1 MDYVD
6 RKYCPK
12 YSDLVC
18 EYLIKPG
25 RGVKFDD
32 ACGQVAA
39 ESSVGTWTEVSTL
52 TRRIGKM
59 RAIVFRAD
67 ARKKTASIAYPVELF
82 ERGNIPQI
90 LSSICGN
97 IFGMRAVESIRLLD
111 VSIPNSIARW
121 MPGPGIGMDEIRDM
135 TGIRNRPVSG
145 TIFKPKVGLTPREM
159 ECLAYRIYSSGID
172 YSKDDENLGSMEF
185 NRFEERVMRMLAVLD
200 RIKSE
205 QGRKVVYA
213 PNITSSSDEMARR
226 ADFVRSSGGKCIMID
241 IFTAGWS
248 SVQQARK
255 FGKGMII
262 HGHRAGHAA
271 FTRIASHGISMMA
284 MAKFARLA
292 GISALHT
299 GTVVGKM
306 EGSREDVVAI
316 DRFLRSSW
324 HGKKKTM
331 PIASG
336 GLHPGH
342 VGKIVDILGK
352 DIIINFGGGLWG
364 HPSGP
369 DAGAKAIRQSI
380 DAACLGIPAREYA
393 RVNWEL
399 KEAIN
404 KWGSI

>member
-1 MDYVD
+1 MDYFD
-6 RKYCPK
+6 RKYSPSS
-12 YSDLVC
+12 SDLIC
-18 EYLIKPG
+18 EYLVSPG
-25 RGVKFDD
+25 KGISFED
-32 ACGQVAA
+32 ACIQVAA

-52 TRRIGKM
+52 TERIGKM
-59 RAIVFRAD
+59 RAIVFHAD
-67 ARKKTASIAYPVELF
+67 ARKKTARIAYPCDLF

-97 IFGMRAVESIRLLD
+97 VFGMRAVSSLRLLD
-111 VSIPNSIARW
+111 VSIPVSVARW
-121 MPGPGIGMDEIRDM
+121 MPGPGIGMDDIRAM
-135 TGIRNRPVSG
+135 TGIRNRPISG
-145 TIFKPKVGLTPREM
+145 TIFKPKVGLTPKEM
-159 ECLAYRIYSSGID
+159 AGLAFRIYSSGID

-185 NRFEERVMRMLAVLD
+185 NRFEERVRRMLAVID

-213 PNITSSSDEMARR
+213 PNITSSSDDMMRR

-248 SVQQARK
+248 SVQNARK
-255 FGKGMII
+255 VIRGMII

-271 FTRIASHGISMMA
+271 FTRSRTHGISMMA
-284 MAKFARLA
+284 VAKFARLA

-316 DRFLRSSW
+316 DRFLTSSW

-342 VGKIVDILGK
+342 VGRIVEILGK

-369 DAGAKAIRQSI
+369 EAGAKAIRQSI
-380 DAACLGIPAREYA
+380 DAACLGIPIREYA
-393 RVNWEL
+393 KVNWEL